1 MIWLSNTANRLYP
14 VICFFLIFH
23 GTALFSVIW
32 CRNVISFNKFGHLLT
47 LAQRKLPNQRKQ
59 QCFKFLNQNS
69 LNPTTTRNF
78 INPAKYRIM
87 RAPWPSFAD
96 RGYSDNSIR
105 GETSLWRF
113 QLSVIL
119 PYKTCRAF
127 VALYDV
133 IQTYGSSSEY
143 KQLPVFYQDFQI

>member
-1 MIWLSNTANRLYP
+1 MWSVSIN
-14 VICFFLIFH
+14 
-23 GTALFSVIW
+23 SVIYW
-32 CRNVISFNKFGHLLT
+32 RGFNGSSQISS
-47 LAQRKLPNQRKQ
+47 KQ
-59 QCFKFLNQNS
+59 HCFKFLNQNS
-69 LNPTTTRNF
+69 LNPTTSRNF
-78 INPAKYRIM
+78 INPAKYQIM

-127 VALYDV
+127 VALCDV

-143 KQLPVFYQDFQI
+143 KQLPVFLPKFPNLMPKQKLASQLILNYVMFRPNRSTILPLSHIL